1 MNKLARVA
9 IILGGG
15 LLVIG
20 GLSFLLIVKDLPSP
34 DILNSRQVF
43 ESTKIYDRTGEFLLY
58 EIHGEEKRT
67 IIPFEKIPDH
77 VKQATIAIED
87 ANFYK
92 HSAFDIKSIIRAFLV
107 NLTRGRISQGGSTI
121 TQQLAKNAFLTPKRT
136 ITRKVKELVLAIR
149 LENQFSKDEIL
160 NLYLNQIPYGAN
172 AYGIEAASQTY
183 FQKHAENLNLAEA
196 ALLASLPKAPSYYSP
211 WSTHVQDLMDRKNL
225 VLEKMV
231 ELNYI
236 DEKTKKIAQNYKF
249 EFAPK
254 FTSIKAP
261 HFVIAVQDYLNKRYG
276 EDFVRTAGLKVT
288 TTVDWKLQELA
299 EKAVADGAQRN
310 EELYQGKN
318 AALVAQDASTGQ
330 VLALVG
336 SKNYFDAN
344 DGNFNVATQ
353 GLRQPGSTI
362 KPFAYLAAFQK
373 GFTPETVVFD
383 LETEFDATEIPENSY
398 KPQNFDEKFRGP
410 VTLRKALAQSINI
423 PSIKTLYLAGIDAVL
438 RLTKDFGITTLT
450 ERSRYGLSLVL
461 GGGEV
466 KLIDL
471 VNAYSVLAQEGIK
484 HKQSLILKVIQDDKI
499 LEEYEDDPQKVIEPQ
514 YTRLIND
521 ILSDVESRA
530 PLFSNSLGLTVF
542 PNQEVALKTGTT
554 NDYRDAWAVGYTPT
568 FVVGVWAGN
577 NDNTPMQKKGS
588 SILAAIPIWN
598 AFMSESLKGR
608 VTETFNHPDPIFTD
622 KPMLKGEYVINYSV
636 GNQNF
641 PQIHDILFY
650 VDKDDPLG
658 PAPKNPER
666 DSQYLNWDEP
676 VQEWVKTNLS
686 NLGNVNQLL
695 PINAQIIGENQEIK
709 INLIWPENGGFIK
722 NPVEITADIKSGINL
737 KSVEI
742 YFNEILLDRVI
753 NLGSNYYIYRKNISL
768 ENVKTQNKFK
778 ISVLNESNIRSE
790 KEIIL
795 YK

>member
-450 ERSRYGLSLVL
+450 ERSRYVLSLVL

-622 KPMLKGEYVINYSV
+622 KPMLKGEYVIIYSV

-695 PINAQIIGENQEIK
+695 PINAQIIGKNQEIK